1 MRRDA
6 IIAVAALVVA
16 FALALLGLEALRWE
30 RRLADDDARFAA
42 APLTKDLWSGDGAV
56 PLAPAR
62 RLLGIDDDLRYRRA
76 LSLYTRSRP
85 GEPTALN
92 PERESLRGAA
102 QRALSAISREDASDV
117 RRSQAAMLVALLG
130 LGRGDLFQSAEERL
144 QVQRTA
150 TGNLQVAVMLDPDNS
165 EAKRNLELVLTSIG
179 EPPSGATDAGG
190 TSDTGNQGGVGR
202 SGSGY

>member
-1 MRRDA
+1 MRRDIVVVVGA
-6 IIAVAALVVA
+6 LVLAAL
-16 FALALLGLEALRWE
+16 LALVGFDALRWSARIE
-30 RRLADDDARFAA
+30 NDDARFAS
-42 APLTKDLWSGDGAV
+42 APQTENLWTGDDVV

-62 RLLGIDDDLRYRRA
+62 ALLGIDDDLRFRRA
-76 LSLYTRSRP
+76 ASLYTQSRP

-92 PERESLRGAA
+92 PEREALRGKA
-102 QRALSAISREDASDV
+102 QRELTDISREDENAE
-117 RRSQAAMLVALLG
+117 RRSQAAMLVALLS

-144 QVQRTA
+144 TVQRTA
-150 TGNLQVAVMLDPDNS
+150 AGNLQIAVLLDPDNA
-165 EAKRNLELVLTSIG
+165 EAKRNLELLLTAIG